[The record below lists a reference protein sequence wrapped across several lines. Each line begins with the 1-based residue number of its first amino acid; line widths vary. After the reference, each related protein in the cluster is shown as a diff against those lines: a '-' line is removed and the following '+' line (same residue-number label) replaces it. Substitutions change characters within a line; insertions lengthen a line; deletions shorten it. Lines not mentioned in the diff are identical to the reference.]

1 VRIYSESEQE
11 NLRTLGL
18 LKDWTSEGLLSE
30 SQHLTMKQ
38 DVECGLRRTNF
49 FLRFVFF
56 LFTCISVSA
65 VVGLFLLGVGNKPQ
79 ATGVFLLFAAV
90 LCYWG
95 AEAAVAW
102 KRFYRHGVEEAL
114 AVLSV
119 FFLCFGLDLAFFSQ
133 PGFSRTDSFVPACG
147 AAASSLIW
155 RRFGFQY
162 AFLAALILVA
172 TLPQFWTSSPGAQH
186 LIVAAFYAAGLL
198 ALIYARRAHRFDYR
212 DDEYSIA
219 EALLWL
225 GLYLSMNLQLSSID
239 QLRKWWTPSA
249 GHGNFSSGF
258 YWGTYLLIWCLPIGM
273 LWRAVKRKDRA
284 VTALGA
290 AAAILTLVTN
300 KPYLGWQRHTW
311 DPILLGVLLTGT
323 AVAVKRWLT
332 TGPAGV
338 RHGFTAERLSA
349 RDKQAKDLLSTFGGA
364 VLPSPAFTPAPRHEP
379 TFGGGDSGG
388 GGATSDF

>member
-1 VRIYSESEQE
+1 MRIYPEAEQE
-11 NLRTLGL
+11 NLRTLNL
-18 LKDWTSEGLLSE
+18 LKDWTGEGLLSE

-38 DVECGLRRTNF
+38 DVESGLRRTNF
-49 FLRFVFF
+49 FLRLVFF

-65 VVGLFLLGVGNKPQ
+65 IVGLFLAGLGNNTQ
-79 ATGVFLLFAAV
+79 AIGVFLLLVAA
-90 LCYWG
+90 LCYGG

-114 AVLSV
+114 AVLSILL
-119 FFLCFGLDLAFFSQ
+119 LCVGLEFTFFSRVR
-133 PGFSRTDSFVPACG
+133 FTRADSFVPACG
-147 AAASSLIW
+147 AVASFLIW

-162 AFLAALILVA
+162 AFLAALIFAA
-172 TLPQFWTSSPGAQH
+172 TLPQFWTSSPEAQH
-186 LIVAAFYAAGLL
+186 LIVAAFYASGLL

-249 GHGNFSSGF
+249 GHGNFSSAF
-258 YWGTYLLIWCLPIGM
+258 YWSTYLLIWCLPIGM
-273 LWRAVKRKDRA
+273 LWRALKRKDRA
-284 VTALGA
+284 VTAFGVA
-290 AAAILTLVTN
+290 VAILTLVTN
-300 KPYLGWQRHTW
+300 KSYLGWQRHTW
-311 DPILLGVLLTGT
+311 DPILLGLLLTGA

-332 TGPAGV
+332 TGPGGI
-338 RHGFTAERLSA
+338 RHEFTAERLSA

>member
-1 VRIYSESEQE
+1 VRIYSQSEQE
-11 NLRTLGL
+11 NLRTLRL
-18 LKDWTSEGLLSE
+18 LKDWTSEGLLGE

-38 DVECGLRRTNF
+38 DVECELRRTNF

-56 LFTCISVSA
+56 LFTLLSVA
-65 VVGLFLLGVGNKPQ
+65 AAVGLFLAGVGDNSH
-79 ATGVFLLFAAV
+79 ATGVFLLMAAA

-95 AEAAVAW
+95 AEAAVSW

-114 AVLSV
+114 VVLSIL
-119 FFLCFGLDLAFFSQ
+119 FFCVGLEFTFFS
-133 PGFSRTDSFVPACG
+133 PVRFSGTDSFVPACG
-147 AAASSLIW
+147 AAASFLIW

-162 AFLAALILVA
+162 VFFAALILVA
-172 TLPQFWTSSPGAQH
+172 TLPQFWTSSPDAQH
-186 LIVAAFYAAGLL
+186 LIVAAFFAGG
-198 ALIYARRAHRFDYR
+198 LIAVIHARRAHRFDYR

-225 GLYLSMNLQLSSID
+225 GIYLAMNLQLSSID
-239 QLRKWWTPSA
+239 QLKKWWTPSA
-249 GHGNFSSGF
+249 GYGSFSREF
-258 YWGTYLLIWCLPIGM
+258 YWSTYALIWFLPVGI
-273 LWRAVKRKDRA
+273 LWRALKRKDRA
-284 VTALGA
+284 ITACGV

-332 TGPAGV
+332 TGPGGI

-364 VLPSPAFTPAPRHEP
+364 VLPSPAFTPAPRPES
-379 TFGGGDSGG
+379 TFSGGDSGG